1 MHLRVDVFST
11 LLARNQMYPDS
22 CFLGIYI
29 PYRSILQIS
38 CNIKKP
44 AVFILQTIL
53 YDTLHNTCS
62 KVIFCFDL
70 DICKEIFSLRLLSFC
85 QDIRQDPWRFI
96 PLDISILVDQK
107 IHMIILQCPF
117 ILRSL
122 SSLRFSNALPTP
134 AWPPDTTRIPLI
146 PEVLIMAFSIMC
158 STSAASS
165 KLP

>member
-1 MHLRVDVFST
+1 MLFQTVVF
-11 LLARNQMYPDS
+11 LE
-22 CFLGIYI
+22 FYI
-29 PYRSILQIS
+29 SYRSILQIS
-38 CNIKKP
+38 CNIKKACSFHP
-44 AVFILQTIL
+44 ADYFYMILCTI
-53 YDTLHNTCS
+53 HCS

-122 SSLRFSNALPTP
+122 IVDHNVGP
-134 AWPPDTTRIPLI
+134 AVKSQLFKCFPHSCLPPDTTRIR
-146 PEVLIMAFSIMC
+146 
-158 STSAASS
+158 
-165 KLP
+165 